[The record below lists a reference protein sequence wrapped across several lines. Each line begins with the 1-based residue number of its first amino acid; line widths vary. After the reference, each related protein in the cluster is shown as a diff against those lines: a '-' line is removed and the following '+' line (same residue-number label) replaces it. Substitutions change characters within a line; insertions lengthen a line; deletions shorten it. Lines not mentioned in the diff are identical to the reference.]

1 MNQTKKLTVTALAV
15 LLLPGAA
22 TTGEDDRRQEI
33 VFKVGSANSKY
44 TQQHTIEVG
53 DTPGHQVRL
62 FEVRRTYPT
71 DAPVINGL
79 KIVESWSRGA
89 SDYTNN
95 TGAAIV
101 YHVYIAE
108 NGDKFFVQ
116 SSTAA
121 VQGQGTEKMTTTTVG
136 PVTGGTGSFANIQG
150 FLRASVTADLK
161 AGANETEIRLEY
173 WFSK

>member
-1 MNQTKKLTVTALAV
+1 MNQRVKLTAAAMAL
-15 LLLPGAA
+15 LSLPGAGS
-22 TTGEDDRRQEI
+22 TEETNRRQEI
-33 VFKVGSANSKY
+33 VFKAGSADSKY
-44 TQQHTIEVG
+44 TQQHTIDVG
-53 DTPGHQVRL
+53 DVSGHQVRL

-71 DAPVINGL
+71 NPPVINGS

-95 TGAAIV
+95 SGAAIV

-136 PVTGGTGSFANIQG
+136 PITGGTGTFAKMQG
-150 FLRASVTADLK
+150 FLQASVTADLK
-161 AGANETEIRLEY
+161 AGVNESEIRLEY
-173 WFSK
+173 WFSE